1 MIHEVFTVLG
11 LITVGLWAVAFHNWK
26 AQEDEAHHQAVR
38 TPRFLSA
45 MAMVASAA
53 MLGISGYLVGDATA
67 TNSKPGLWILT
78 AGASAGFFIMSAAVF
93 WKSTL
98 YSSISE
104 VIFKRAMVAANHLME
119 GDEDQEIFNGVVQV
133 LLKHPDL
140 VSLIIH
146 ESKLYEELDKVLRAE
161 FIAQKLESDDKNENQ
176 K

>member
-1 MIHEVFTVLG
+1 MIHEVFTILG
-11 LITVGLWAVAFHNWK
+11 FITVGLWAVAFHNWR

-53 MLGISGYLVGDATA
+53 MLGIAGYLVGDATA

-78 AGASAGFFIMSAAVF
+78 AGASAGFFIMSATVF
-93 WKSTL
+93 WRSTL
-98 YSSISE
+98 YCSLQE
-104 VIFKRAMVAANHLME
+104 VLFKRAHVAANSLMSGE
-119 GDEDQEIFNGVVQV
+119 ESQEVFNGVVQV
-133 LLKHPDL
+133 LLKHPDI

-146 ESKLYEELDKVLRAE
+146 DSKLYKELDEILRAE
-161 FIAQKLESDDKNENQ
+161 FIAQKLESEDKSENQ